1 MQPGKGKKMTK
12 FAIFFAMVLAVG
24 CSSDVREGQS
34 SERSEPLIQ
43 RIIEKPKEEKP
54 PISLTYARTLVGL
67 HERRNTAELKVL
79 IGVNPIQTEWCA
91 AFVNS
96 ILNRQG
102 VAGSESVS
110 EYPLTARSFLQWG
123 MEVLDEPQYGDVI
136 VFPRGKSSWEG
147 HVGFYVGTRVIDEID
162 YYIILGG
169 NQDNSVSYE
178 LYPAYRAL
186 GVRRAI

>member
-1 MQPGKGKKMTK
+1 MTR
-12 FAIFFAMVLAVG
+12 FAIFFAMILAG
-24 CSSDVREGQS
+24 CTSDVGEGRS
-34 SERSEPLIQ
+34 AERSDPLIE
-43 RIIEKPKEEKP
+43 RIVERQKP

-67 HERRNTAELKVL
+67 HERRDTAELKIL

-91 AFVNS
+91 AFVNG

-123 MEVLDEPQYGDVI
+123 MEVFDEPQYGDVI
-136 VFPRGKSSWEG
+136 VFPRGRSAWQG